1 MAQFEATIRIYDV
14 AEADPVAARRAI
26 EERLRTSGFNR
37 WQIAN
42 LGVQGAI
49 PTRVATP
56 SRRRRVGAQASYAGG
71 GMLVAAVVAWTLW
84 FLWMLAG

>member
-1 MAQFEATIRIYDV
+1 MAQFEATVRVFEIT
-14 AEADPVAARRAI
+14 ESDPGAARKAV
-26 EERLRTSGFNR
+26 EERLRSSGFAR
-37 WQIAN
+37 FQIMN

-49 PTRVATP
+49 PMRVEP
-56 SRRRRVGAQASYAGG
+56 PRRRGVSTQATYAGG